1 MRSTRCRLNIKAPRA
16 AIYRLLLDPAAIARW
31 RVPDGMTAQVH
42 ELDAREGGRVRVSLT
57 YDGLTVAGKTTS
69 YTDTYRGRFA
79 WLIPDK
85 LVVEVHEFETTDPAM
100 RGEMT
105 STIALSD
112 SDGGTELVAVHD
124 GLPLGVSL
132 EDNETGWRM
141 SLAKLAEL
149 AESGQAL
156 G

>member
-1 MRSTRCRLNIKAPRA
+1 MRSTRAHLNIKAPRA
-16 AIYRLLLDPAAIARW
+16 VVYRLLLDPAAIARW

-57 YDGLTVAGKTTS
+57 YDEPTVAGKTTS
-69 YTDTYRGRFA
+69 RTDTYHGRFV

-85 LVVEVHEFETTDPAM
+85 LVVEVDEFETTDPAL

-112 SDGGTELVAVHD
+112 SDNGTELVAVHE
-124 GLPLGVSL
+124 GLPPGVSL

-149 AESGQAL
+149 AESS
-156 G
+156 